1 MQELKNHKNQ
11 NMKRY
16 RNIIFFTLLS
26 FVSGILGAYTFRQFT
41 KEKNKNYFTKSETI
55 PVIAANQQNFTNPVE
70 LNDIFA
76 KASEIAGPAVVFI
89 KATQVGQQNNLS
101 SWDLFFNFFYNS
113 GPITN
118 TGSGVII
125 SKDGYIATNH
135 HVVKDADKIEVVV
148 LNRKKTYTA
157 ELIGSDPSTDLA
169 LLKIKAEDLP
179 YLSFGNSDNV
189 RIGDWVIAVG
199 NPFNLT
205 STVTSGIVSAKG
217 RNISINKNNFPIES
231 FIQTDAAINP
241 GNSGGALVNL
251 QGQLIG
257 INAAIVSKTGSYAG
271 YGFAIPSNI
280 VYKIV
285 NDLREYGIVQRA
297 FIEVEVSDIDEQIAT
312 KLNDIFIKGVVIV
325 KVYETGNAAKAGL
338 LKDDIITKIDDI
350 TIADKAGYD
359 EKLAYHRPG
368 DKVTLEILRNG
379 KPQKIVVSLVNSE
392 GLNAVLRNNMVVSD
406 KLGASFKEISKI
418 DKERFGI
425 DYGVKV
431 TGVKAGLIRDL
442 GITNDF
448 IILSVNNQKFSDPKE
463 LVQVLENFKGWI
475 TIKGISPEG
484 WMVTRSMRI
493 Y

>member
-1 MQELKNHKNQ
+1 MN
-11 NMKRY
+11 
-16 RNIIFFTLLS
+16 NIKKYGVLVLLA
-26 FVSGILGAYTFRQFT
+26 FVSGIAGSYTFRYFS
-41 KEKNKNYFTKSETI
+41 KENHKEYFTKAEDI
-55 PVIAANQQNFTNPVE
+55 PVRSTSQTISTGPIE
-70 LNDIFA
+70 LNDMFA

-89 KATQVGQQNNLS
+89 KATQEGQQNNYS

-113 GPITN
+113 GPVTN

-125 SKDGYIATNH
+125 SDDGYIATNH
-135 HVVKDADKIEVVV
+135 HVVQNADKIEVVV
-148 LNRKKTYTA
+148 LNRKKTYQA
-157 ELIGSDPSTDLA
+157 ELVGSDPSTDLA
-169 LLKIKAEDLP
+169 LLKIKATELP

-217 RNISINKNNFPIES
+217 RNISINRDNFPIES

-257 INAAIVSKTGSYAG
+257 INAAIISKTGSYAG

-297 FIEVEVSDIDEQIAT
+297 FIELEVSDIDEQMAS
-312 KLNDIFIKGVVIV
+312 KLNDIFIKGVVIT
-325 KVYETGNAAKAGL
+325 KVYETGNAMKSGL
-338 LKDDIITKIDDI
+338 QKDDIILKMDNLN
-350 TIADKAGYD
+350 IADKAAYD

-368 DKVTLEILRNG
+368 DKVTLDVLRNG
-379 KPQKIVVSLVNSE
+379 KVQKITVVLVNSE
-392 GLNAVLRNNMVVSD
+392 GLNAVLKNNMVVSE
-406 KLGASFKEISKI
+406 KLGASFREISKM
-418 DKERFGI
+418 DKDRFGI

-431 TGVKAGLIRDL
+431 ANVKAGLMRNL